1 MPSVRGGGGGG
12 GRAGLQ
18 GDLERALA
26 GSGGV
31 PWALLDEACTEL
43 RARGGGG
50 GPYLHELL
58 RGAPLELPGPPPPR
72 SRSAALEATLRS
84 LREREDNAR
93 YAEMVRDVVPP
104 PPAEPLSVY
113 AEQVGFGLNVILMM
127 FTLFMVGYFGA
138 QGFSAS
144 PAVQLGAGL
153 CGASGALL
161 LETALLILRFN
172 RPKGRAPPAARTAAP
187 KRKAE

>member
-1 MPSVRGGGGGG
+1 M
-12 GRAGLQ
+12 
-18 GDLERALA
+18 
-26 GSGGV
+26 
-31 PWALLDEACTEL
+31 PWALLDEACAAL
-43 RARGGGG
+43 RARGGGRG
-50 GPYLHELL
+50 SYLHELL
-58 RGAPLELPGPPPPR
+58 REAPLELPGPPPPKP
-72 SRSAALEATLRS
+72 RSAALEATLRS

-113 AEQVGFGLNVILMM
+113 AEQVGFGLNVVLMM

-161 LETALLILRFN
+161 LETILLILRFN
-172 RPKGRAPPAARTAAP
+172 RPKGKVPLATRTPAQ

>member
-1 MPSVRGGGGGG
+1 M
-12 GRAGLQ
+12 
-18 GDLERALA
+18 
-26 GSGGV
+26 GGV
-31 PWALLDEACTEL
+31 AAGT
-43 RARGGGG
+43 RGGGG

-58 RGAPLELPGPPPPR
+58 RGASLELPGPPPPR